1 VGSPYG
7 SRAPC
12 DDIPQ
17 NYVAVG
23 IASEEP
29 GILAPKPYGVNLG
42 TMTSEDV
49 CWLRRWFGLN
59 GRHYLVEEWH
69 AELSF
74 RRADSLLS
82 LSGKISILDQS
93 FTASNSSISIII

>member
-12 DDIPQ
+12 DDIPR

-29 GILAPKPYGVNLG
+29 GVLAPKPYGVNLG
-42 TMTSEDV
+42 AMTSEDV
-49 CWLRRWFGLN
+49 CWLRRWFGHN
-59 GRHYLVEEWH
+59 GRHYLVEEWR

-74 RRADSLLS
+74 RRADSLTLQ
-82 LSGKISILDQS
+82 DFPWQN
-93 FTASNSSISIII
+93 FHTRPIIYGLQLKH